1 MAGKSPTA
9 RTLAY
14 LRQAGWPLV
23 QVVEHFNFFS
33 KQRNDLFGFAD
44 VLAVHP
50 VHGHLYVQVTSG
62 TNVNARLNKMRLEAK
77 EVIEALLETGAR
89 VEVHGWRKV
98 KVCTKCKEEKYSKA
112 CTCKGSKSV
121 ARWRPRIINVTTEVM
136 NATQE

>member
-14 LRQAGWPLV
+14 LRQAGWPFV
-23 QVVEHFNFFS
+23 QVVEHYNVWS

-50 VHGHLYVQVTSG
+50 KKGHLYVQVTSG
-62 TNVNARLNKMRLEAK
+62 TNVNARLNKMRDESK
-77 EVIEALLETGAR
+77 EVIEALIETGAR

-98 KVCTKCKEEKYSKA
+98 KVCTKCKEEKYSKL

-121 ARWRPRIINVTTEVM
+121 ARWRPRIVEVTMEVIS
-136 NATQE
+136 NE

>member
-14 LRQAGWPLV
+14 LRASGWPYV
-23 QVVEHFNFFS
+23 QVVEHYNVFS

-50 VHGHLYVQVTSG
+50 ERGHLYIQVTSG
-62 TNVNARLNKMRLEAK
+62 TNVNARLKKMREERK
-77 EVIEALLETGAR
+77 DVIEAILETGAK

-98 KVCTKCKEEKYSKA
+98 KVCRVCHEEKYSKA
-112 CTCKGSKSV
+112 CTCKGSKSGP
-121 ARWRPRIINVTTEVM
+121 RWRPRIINVDTEVI
-136 NATQE
+136 NE